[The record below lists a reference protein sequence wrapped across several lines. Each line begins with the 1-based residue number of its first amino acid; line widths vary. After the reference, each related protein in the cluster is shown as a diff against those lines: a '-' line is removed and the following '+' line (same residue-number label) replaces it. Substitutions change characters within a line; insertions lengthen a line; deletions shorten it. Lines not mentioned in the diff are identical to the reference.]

1 MSRPKTKNQYF
12 GTEVEDAI
20 REFNLASTK
29 VQKDII
35 YARKIHPALN
45 KLAENVINTWKF
57 WRYET
62 TYDDLKSDLVSFLY
76 ERLPKIDQ
84 SNGKAFSYFTVSSRN
99 FLIKRSQDLYK
110 ETINAG
116 DLLEVDERRD
126 LILEKTKIDYIDNL
140 IEFFYIW
147 IEYCDTNLMRM
158 FKSNNDRKICDAILT
173 IFKNNVDIELF
184 NKKELYILIREQC
197 KIDTQYITR
206 VVQTLREHFYESFK
220 KYQKHGRI

>member
-1 MSRPKTKNQYF
+1 MARPKTKNQYF
-12 GTEVEDAI
+12 GPEVEEAI
-20 REFNLASTK
+20 KEFNLEEGK
-29 VQKDII
+29 FQKDII

-62 TYDDLKSDLVSFLY
+62 TYEDLKSDLVSFLY

-116 DLLEVDERRD
+116 DLLEVDEERN
-126 LILEKTKIDYIDNL
+126 LILEKTKTDYRDSL

-147 IEYCDTNLMRM
+147 IEYCDLNLMNI
-158 FKSNNDRKICDAILT
+158 FKSNNDRKIGDAILT
-173 IFKNNVDIELF
+173 IFRNNADVELF

-206 VVQTLREHFYESFK
+206 VVQTLKAHFWNSFET
-220 KYQKHGRI
+220 YQKIGKL